1 MEALAVLKTAVKSH
15 PELSSAHL
23 ILAQWLS
30 NGNEPAK
37 ARTVLQRAIVDEP
50 GAAVPYLLLGKMAL
64 AGQSFAEAGLLLERA
79 LALAPSEKDPA
90 KQKDLVEQARMGLAA
105 LAELRKDWPAA
116 QKQLDAVVADNPKHA
131 GALQALGRVLF
142 HEKKY
147 DESLRRLR
155 EAAEADKNLV
165 RGEAAIAGLY
175 QEEGDITTASKW
187 MVEAIKADPKDAR
200 TRLAAATWSLDIG
213 ELEQASQQA
222 DGAIAI
228 APDSLQVQAR
238 MVRGTVALFG
248 KDYAT
253 AEKFFQDAHLRA
265 PANLAA
271 MKDLA
276 LALCAQKDP
285 VKKGIGFEYAQIQA
299 QLLPRDPE
307 AQAALGWAY
316 YQLGRLDQA
325 EQVLQKAAS
334 LGNLS
339 ADAVYYYLRV
349 LVAKG
354 HMDEAKKL
362 ARTLKSALKEHTV
375 FAQRPEAEALVKQIG
390 D

>member
-1 MEALAVLKTAVKSH
+1 M
-15 PELSSAHL
+15 
-23 ILAQWLS
+23 
-30 NGNEPAK
+30 
-37 ARTVLQRAIVDEP
+37 
-50 GAAVPYLLLGKMAL
+50 
-64 AGQSFAEAGLLLERA
+64 
-79 LALAPSEKDPA
+79 
-90 KQKDLVEQARMGLAA
+90 
-105 LAELRKDWPAA
+105 
-116 QKQLDAVVADNPKHA
+116 
-131 GALQALGRVLF
+131 
-142 HEKKY
+142 
-147 DESLRRLR
+147 
-155 EAAEADKNLV
+155 

-285 VKKGIGFEYAQIQA
+285 VKKGIGFEHGRFRRSSCRGTRR
-299 QLLPRDPE
+299 PRRRWD
-307 AQAALGWAY
+307 GHITNS
-316 YQLGRLDQA
+316 GGSTRRSRFCKKRLRW
-325 EQVLQKAAS
+325 ET
-334 LGNLS
+334 N

-362 ARTLKSALKEHTV
+362 AGTLKSALKEHTV
-375 FAQRPEAEALVKQIG
+375 FAQRPEAEAR
-390 D
+390 